1 MELAVW
7 IYPWDLLDEGIPQ
20 VLDRLQGSSITGINV
35 AVNYHTGRFFL
46 PHNPKRKLYY
56 PEPGAFYFEPDAAWY
71 QKSKIKP
78 PISKLASRDFY
89 KQLRN
94 ETAHRGMKLTA
105 WSLGLHNSYIGL
117 NYPHTS
123 AVNVF
128 GDLDHTSLCP
138 ASEDVRQLFL
148 DMYTDLS
155 QNYEF
160 DSILIESMEFMPFR
174 HGYHHE
180 VIGVPVSATEDF
192 FLSLSFSGDF
202 CQKARSYGID
212 IDGIKDFIRRWLEN
226 NLSDPFA
233 GKIEMSWN
241 EIEGAAG
248 GRMRSLLELREEL
261 VGSLLKDISKQI
273 VSCSSAKVSVLDFG
287 PLYPLGPRN
296 ASWQSGANLEIIA
309 NCASEIHPTFYYSDP
324 QLFQQKVDEY
334 VGVLSKLPRQP
345 DMIPA
350 VRAILPQVGSL
361 KDLTRQVDYLKPHSK
376 GMTFY
381 NYGFMAYKTLDWI
394 SEATR

>member
-1 MELAVW
+1 MNHAVW

-20 VLDRLQGSSITGINV
+20 VLDRLQRSNIGGINV

-56 PEPGAFYFEPDAAWY
+56 PEPGALYFEPDPAWY

-78 PISKLASRDFY
+78 PVSKLASKDFF

-94 ETAHRGMKLTA
+94 ETACRGMKLTA
-105 WSLGLHNSYIGL
+105 WSLGLHNSFIGMH
-117 NYPHTS
+117 YPHTA

-128 GDLDHTSLCP
+128 GDPDHTSLCP
-138 ASEDVRQLFL
+138 ANDDVRQLFI

-155 QNYEF
+155 QNYQF

-192 FLSLSFSGDF
+192 FLSLSFGPDL
-202 CQKARSYGID
+202 CHKAGSYGIE
-212 IDGIKDFIRRWLEN
+212 IDRIIEFVRGWLVN
-226 NLSDPFA
+226 SLADPFA
-233 GKIEMSWN
+233 DKAEMSWS
-241 EIEGAAG
+241 EIEEAANG
-248 GRMRSLLELREEL
+248 QMNLFLELRENL
-261 VGSLLKDISKQI
+261 VGSLLRDISKHI
-273 VSCSSAKVSVLDFG
+273 TSHSTAKVSVLDFG
-287 PLYPLGPRN
+287 PLYPLGPRHV
-296 ASWQSGANLEIIA
+296 SWQSGANLETIA
-309 NCASEIHPTFYYSDP
+309 SCAAEIHPTFYFSD
-324 QLFQQKVDEY
+324 QHIFQQKVDEY
-334 VGVLSKLPRQP
+334 LMVLRKLPRQI

-350 VRAILPQVGSL
+350 VRAVLPQVSSL
-361 KDLTRQVDYLKPHSK
+361 KDLTGQVNYLKPHSK
-376 GMTFY
+376 GITFY

-394 SEATR
+394 SEAVN